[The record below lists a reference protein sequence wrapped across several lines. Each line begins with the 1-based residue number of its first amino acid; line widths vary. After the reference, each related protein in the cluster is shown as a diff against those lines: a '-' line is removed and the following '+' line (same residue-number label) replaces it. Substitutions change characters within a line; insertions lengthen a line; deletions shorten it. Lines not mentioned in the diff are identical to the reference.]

1 MEKSI
6 QEAVSP
12 FAKNQRPV
20 YVGILGLGTVGSGV
34 VTVLTKNADII
45 AARATKI
52 QIVKVADRDT
62 AKAEAVLKEAG
73 LNSDILCSDWQDL
86 VTDENIDIM
95 VEVTGGIDMPREAIS
110 AALRSGKSVVTANKD
125 LIAAY
130 GGELLTIAFEN
141 GVDLFFEAS
150 VAGGIPVIQVMKE
163 SLAGNHIQRMMGI
176 VNGTTNYILTRMSED
191 GMDFNE
197 ALKEAQALGY
207 AEANPKNDIEGYDAA
222 RKVAILASIAFNSR
236 VKDDM
241 VSVEGITGIS
251 SWDIKYAEELGY
263 VIKMLGLA
271 SEDDGMIDARVH
283 PVMLPKSHPLASVR
297 DSYNAVFVEGDA
309 LGKAMFYGRG
319 AGSLPTGSAIVG
331 DIISA
336 ARNICAGISPR
347 FSCTCYQEKPMRP
360 LDDTY
365 SKYYVRISVYD
376 RPGVFAAITG
386 VLCEEGVSIDSVIQ
400 KRRLSAQEA
409 EIVLITHAVRHA
421 SLQRAVDTIAKLDCV
436 VKVESII
443 RVEEGE

>member
-1 MEKSI
+1 MEKTI
-6 QEAVSP
+6 PLAVLQT
-12 FAKNQRPV
+12 AKNQRPV
-20 YVGILGLGTVGSGV
+20 NVGILGLGTVGSGV

-45 AARATKI
+45 DARATEI
-52 QIVKVADRDT
+52 RVVKVADRDT
-62 AKAEAVLKEAG
+62 AKAEAVLKEVG
-73 LNSDILCSDWQDL
+73 LGSDILCSDWHHL
-86 VTDENIDIM
+86 VEDENIDIM
-95 VEVTGGIDMPREAIS
+95 VEVTGGIEMPREAIA
-110 AALRSGKSVVTANKD
+110 AALRAGKSVVTANKD

-130 GGELLTIAFEN
+130 GGELLSIAYES

-163 SLAGNHIQRMMGI
+163 SLAGNHILKIMGI
-176 VNGTTNYILTRMSED
+176 VNGTTNFILTRMSEE
-191 GMDFNE
+191 GMDFAE

-207 AEANPKNDIEGYDAA
+207 AEADPKNDVEGYDAA
-222 RKVAILASIAFNSR
+222 RKIAILASIAFNSR

-263 VIKMLGLA
+263 VIKTLGLA
-271 SEDDGMIDARVH
+271 SEKDGMIDARVH

-336 ARNICAGISPR
+336 ARNICAGTRSR
-347 FSCTCYQEKPMRP
+347 YSCTCYQEKAMRP
-360 LDDTY
+360 LEDTS
-365 SKYYVRISVYD
+365 SKYYIRISVSD
-376 RPGVFAAITG
+376 RPGVFAAITR
-386 VLCEEGVSIDSVIQ
+386 VLGEEGVSMDSVIQ
-400 KRRLSAQEA
+400 KRRISAKEA
-409 EIVLITHAVRHA
+409 EIVLITYAVRH
-421 SLQRAVDTIAKLDCV
+421 LNLKRAVDKIADLDCV
-436 VKVESII
+436 VRIESTI